1 MTLCQGISNVQQ
13 PPRNFTC
20 PFPGHEYDLVR
31 PSASLYNGRRS
42 WQREFW
48 RNVGYIFDA
57 DTSGVDGLHARDDM
71 TTAVLYEKDHEMV
84 IMTLNRPEALNSI
97 NRQLR
102 HELNEA
108 IVRFD
113 RDDQAR
119 VAIITGAGRAFC
131 AGRDLKERA
140 ADNAA
145 GVQAR
150 ASDSMGADSL
160 AWFEQTWKPMI
171 AAINGYAMAGGWA
184 IAQICDLRIAAEDAM
199 MGITETRWSLLPP
212 FATALPKLVPM
223 AAALE
228 LVMTAKPITAQRA
241 YEIGF
246 VNHVV
251 PKARLLEEAKA
262 LARQIIEN
270 APLSVR
276 YFKELAYRGLDMSE
290 PALGALTR
298 HLYDQLLRT
307 EDSKEGPRAF
317 AEKRKPQW
325 KGR

>member
-1 MTLCQGISNVQQ
+1 ME
-13 PPRNFTC
+13 
-20 PFPGHEYDLVR
+20 H
-31 PSASLYNGRRS
+31 
-42 WQREFW
+42 
-48 RNVGYIFDA
+48 IFDA
-57 DTSGVDGLHARDDM
+57 GIPGVQGSDTRDTM
-71 TTAVLYEKDHEMV
+71 TAAVLYDKADEIV
-84 IMTLNRPEALNSI
+84 IITLNRPEALNSI

-102 HELNEA
+102 QELNEA

-113 RDDQAR
+113 RDDRAR

-150 ASDSMGADSL
+150 ATDSMGAETL
-160 AWFEQTWKPMI
+160 AWFEHTWKPMI

-184 IAQICDLRIAAEDAM
+184 IAQMCDLRIAAADAM
-199 MGITETRWSLLPP
+199 MGITEAKWSLLPP
-212 FATALPKLVPM
+212 FATVLPKLIPI

-241 YEIGF
+241 HEIGF

-251 PKARLLEEAKA
+251 PKERLMEEAKE
-262 LARQIIEN
+262 LARQITEN

-290 PALGALTR
+290 PALAALTR

-325 KGR
+325 QGR

>member
-1 MTLCQGISNVQQ
+1 MT
-13 PPRNFTC
+13 
-20 PFPGHEYDLVR
+20 
-31 PSASLYNGRRS
+31 A
-42 WQREFW
+42 
-48 RNVGYIFDA
+48 
-57 DTSGVDGLHARDDM
+57 
-71 TTAVLYEKDHEMV
+71 AVLYDQDEHVV
-84 IMTLNRPEALNSI
+84 IMTLNRPEALNAI

-102 HELNEA
+102 QELA
-108 IVRFD
+108 DAMR
-113 RDDQAR
+113 RYDQDGTAR

-145 GVQAR
+145 GIQAR
-150 ASDSMGADSL
+150 ATDSMGTESL
-160 AWFEQTWKPMI
+160 ALFEHTWKPLI

-184 IAQICDLRIAAEDAM
+184 IAQICDLRLAAEDAM
-199 MGITETRWSLLPP
+199 LGITEARWSLLPP
-212 FATALPKLVPM
+212 FAAALPKLIPM

-251 PKARLLEEAKA
+251 PRERLMPEAKA
-262 LARQIIEN
+262 LARQITEN

-290 PALGALTR
+290 PALAALTR